1 MNKIPNRKAICDV
14 LLKEAE
20 TDKDIVVL
28 CSDSRG
34 SASLAPAIV
43 WQCSRASEICERIK
57 TNVMIDPDREQKKN
71 GGVAE
76 IIRQKTGMHLSPY
89 FPAAKFVW
97 LQENVEEVKQA
108 KRDNDLCLG
117 TTVSLPRCEESSA
130 FGAGLMAGLS
140 CGLYKMESI
149 FEVKNRNQFI
159 PSMNAVEREQKY
171 SGWKNA
177 VEKVLV

>member
-28 CSDSRG
+28 CSD
-34 SASLAPAIV
+34 
-43 WQCSRASEICERIK
+43 SRASEICERIK

-117 TTVSLPRCEESSA
+117 TIDTWLL
-130 FGAGLMAGLS
+130 FKLTKG
-140 CGLYKMESI
+140 
-149 FEVKNRNQFI
+149 EVYATDY
-159 PSMNAVEREQKY
+159 SNASRTQLFNIHNLK
-171 SGWKNA
+171 
-177 VEKVLV
+177 

>member
-89 FPAAKFVW
+89 FPLISVPGAHCQSW
-97 LQENVEEVKQA
+97 T
-108 KRDNDLCLG
+108 G
-117 TTVSLPRCEESSA
+117 IMSLHLHSY
-130 FGAGLMAGLS
+130 FL
-140 CGLYKMESI
+140 
-149 FEVKNRNQFI
+149 
-159 PSMNAVEREQKY
+159 
-171 SGWKNA
+171 
-177 VEKVLV
+177 